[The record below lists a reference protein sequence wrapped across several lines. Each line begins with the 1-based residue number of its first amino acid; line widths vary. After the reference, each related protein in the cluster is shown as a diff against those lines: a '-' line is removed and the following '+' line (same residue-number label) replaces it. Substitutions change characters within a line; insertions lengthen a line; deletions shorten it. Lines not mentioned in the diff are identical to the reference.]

1 MKILL
6 MLLLPLVTISLH
18 ADAVSYYTSEK
29 TIANDYP
36 FSDAVT
42 IGDIVYLSGIVG
54 EKNGALAEGGIVGE
68 THQAMENMQ
77 EILKKHDLGLSNIFK
92 CLVMIDDISQWGLF
106 NSVYLQYFERP
117 YPARS
122 AFGADGLALDA
133 AFEIECMAKI
143 PSNDY

>member
-6 MLLLPLVTISLH
+6 MILLPLAAISLH
-18 ADAVSYYTSEK
+18 ADEVSYYTSEK
-29 TIANDYP
+29 TMANDYP

-42 IGDIVYLSGIVG
+42 IGDIIYLSGIVG
-54 EKNGALAEGGIVGE
+54 EENGALAEGGIVGE
-68 THQAMENMQ
+68 THQAMKNMQ

-143 PSNDY
+143 PAL

>member
-18 ADAVSYYTSEK
+18 ADEVSYYTSEK
-29 TIANDYP
+29 TMANDYP

-54 EKNGALAEGGIVGE
+54 EKNGVLAEGGIVGE

-77 EILKKHDLGLSNIFK
+77 EILKKHDLGLSNVFK

-143 PSNDY
+143 PAL